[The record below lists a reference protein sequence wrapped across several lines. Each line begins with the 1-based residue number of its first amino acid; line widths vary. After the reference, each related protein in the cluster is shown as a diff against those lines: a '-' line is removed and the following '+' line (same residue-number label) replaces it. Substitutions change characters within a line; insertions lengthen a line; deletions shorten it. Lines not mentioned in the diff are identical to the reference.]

1 MTSIACRGGLDRW
14 GRDAVGEEDKLL
26 LDRLLS
32 FASRDWSALAVG
44 SPLVL
49 AGAWLSTRAGQFQLI
64 GLALAA
70 LGAGLTIG
78 SFLQMSRLAAS
89 RRRFPPPG
97 KMVDIGGYRIHVL
110 AEGEAGNLHP
120 VVWFGGGHS
129 AGATMA
135 NLHRRLRHRTRSI
148 LIDRPGTG
156 WSDTG
161 PFPRSTP
168 REAQEIVAA
177 LAAAGESGPF
187 VFAGHSFGGLLAANI
202 ARRRPDLIARLV
214 LLDATPLET
223 LVFGPK
229 LGALRQMR
237 GDVLLTG
244 LLRCIGV
251 QIDVGRL
258 RAAADPR
265 HKEAMALYQGE
276 LGEDLTRLRQVE
288 ISAGASFATWSAF
301 EDLHAP
307 SIAERGWE
315 LSVYDGDL
323 GDLPVWVVAPATAE
337 EVKGEAEVAAATDE
351 QSRMLRFFATSRE
364 RYMATSSAARR
375 IATPAGSTHQF
386 VYETPDFVAKV
397 IEEAIQPQ
405 PEERKA

>member
-1 MTSIACRGGLDRW
+1 M
-14 GRDAVGEEDKLL
+14 
-26 LDRLLS
+26 
-32 FASRDWSALAVG
+32 
-44 SPLVL
+44 
-49 AGAWLSTRAGQFQLI
+49 
-64 GLALAA
+64 
-70 LGAGLTIG
+70 
-78 SFLQMSRLAAS
+78 
-89 RRRFPPPG
+89 
-97 KMVDIGGYRIHVL
+97 
-110 AEGEAGNLHP
+110 
-120 VVWFGGGHS
+120 
-129 AGATMA
+129 
-135 NLHRRLRHRTRSI
+135 
-148 LIDRPGTG
+148 
-156 WSDTG
+156 
-161 PFPRSTP
+161 
-168 REAQEIVAA
+168 
-177 LAAAGESGPF
+177 
-187 VFAGHSFGGLLAANI
+187 
-202 ARRRPDLIARLV
+202 
-214 LLDATPLET
+214 
-223 LVFGPK
+223 FGPK

-307 SIAERGWE
+307 SIAERGWQ